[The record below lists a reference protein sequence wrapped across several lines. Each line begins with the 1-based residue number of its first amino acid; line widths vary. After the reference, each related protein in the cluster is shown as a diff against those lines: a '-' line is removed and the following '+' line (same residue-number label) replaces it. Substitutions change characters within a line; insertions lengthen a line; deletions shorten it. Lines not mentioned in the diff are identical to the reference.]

1 MKPTKNLR
9 TPDEIVTRMIDLSE
23 KQYNCSQILMA
34 LFLEQEQKES
44 PDLMR
49 AMSGLGDGCGF
60 FKETCGILTGG
71 ASVLALYAGKGSDQ
85 ESESDQLLPML
96 EDLGDW
102 FRQETAKKF
111 NGTRCKDIAGDLVGT
126 PEVKQ
131 ICGGLIF
138 QTFTKINE
146 ILVSYNTN
154 RPPDNGI

>member
-1 MKPTKNLR
+1 MKLTKTLK
-9 TPDEIVTRMIDLSE
+9 TPDEIVARMIELSE

-34 LFLEQEQKES
+34 LFLEHEQKEN

-60 FKETCGILTGG
+60 FKETCGIMTGG
-71 ASVLALYAGKGSDQ
+71 ASVLALYAGKGSDH
-85 ESESDQLLPML
+85 ETESDHLLPML
-96 EDLGDW
+96 EDFGDW
-102 FRQETAKKF
+102 FRQETAKNF

-138 QTFTKINE
+138 QAYTRINE
-146 ILVSYNTN
+146 ILVSYH
-154 RPPDNGI
+154 PDSPTR

>member
-1 MKPTKNLR
+1 MAINPKMK
-9 TPDEIVTRMIDLSE
+9 TPDEIVTRMIELSE

-34 LFLEQEQKES
+34 LFLEQEQKEN

-60 FKETCGILTGG
+60 FMETCGILTGG

-85 ESESDQLLPML
+85 ETESDHLLPML
-96 EDLGDW
+96 EELGDW
-102 FRQETAKKF
+102 FRQETQKKF
-111 NGTRCKDIAGDLVGT
+111 EGTRCKDIAGDLVGT

-131 ICGGLIF
+131 ICGGLLF

-146 ILVSYNTN
+146 ILHAYETDSVST
-154 RPPDNGI
+154 